1 MIEGHGDDAYKY
13 QDIRVNFSSNVYNHF
28 CHEGLFC
35 YLADKLD
42 NVVSYPEPAPARLE
56 KCIAQLLNLQ
66 PVEVCVTNG
75 ATEAIYLIAQTFRG
89 KSSSILMPTFSEY
102 RDACQIHGHKIH
114 SIHNSQLSTLDS
126 QLIWLCNPNNPT
138 GTVLDKDQLIQAIEQ
153 HPQSL
158 FVLDASYA
166 PFTEEP
172 LLNAAEAYMF
182 PNVLMLH
189 SMTKE
194 YAIPGLRLGYI
205 TAHKNLLSEVRRQ
218 RMPWSVNQ
226 VAIDAGYY
234 LLGHPE
240 EFRLPLHELMHE
252 RQRVADKLSALGCI
266 EVWPSQTHILLCK
279 LRMGKAA
286 ALKEYLA
293 KEHGLLIRDASNF
306 EGLDDSF
313 FRIAVQ
319 EKTEN
324 DLLLH
329 AIEKWLCL

>member
-13 QDIRVNFSSNVYNHF
+13 QGIRVNFSSNVYSHF
-28 CHEGLFC
+28 CHEGLFRH
-35 YLADKLD
+35 LADKLAG
-42 NVVSYPEPAPARLE
+42 VVSYPEPAPARLE
-56 KCIAQLLNLQ
+56 TCIARLLNLHHE
-66 PVEVCVTNG
+66 EVCVTNG
-75 ATEAIYLIAQTFRG
+75 ATEAIYLIAQAFRG
-89 KSSSILMPTFSEY
+89 KSSSVLMPTFSEY
-102 RDACQIHGHKIH
+102 RDACLIHGHKIR
-114 SIHNSQLSTLDS
+114 SIHDPHLSTLDT
-126 QLIWLCNPNNPT
+126 QLVWLCNPNNPT
-138 GTVLDKDQLIQAIEQ
+138 GEVLEKAQLLRAIEQ
-153 HPQSL
+153 HPQSV

-172 LLNAAEAYMF
+172 LLDAREACQF

-205 TAHKNLLSEVRRQ
+205 TAQRNLLSEVRRQ

-234 LLGHPE
+234 LLEHPE
-240 EFRLPLHELMHE
+240 EFRLPLRELMCE
-252 RQRVADKLSALGCI
+252 RQRVADRLSALGCI

-293 KEHGLLIRDASNF
+293 REHGLLIRDASNF
-306 EGLDDSF
+306 EGLDDTF

-319 EKTEN
+319 EKKEN
-324 DLLLH
+324 DMLVR
-329 AIEKWLCL
+329 AIEKWICL

>member
-1 MIEGHGDDAYKY
+1 MIEGHGDDTYKY
-13 QDIRVNFSSNVYNHF
+13 QGIKVNFSSNVYNHF

-42 NVVSYPEPAPARLE
+42 NVVSYPEPAPTHLE
-56 KCIAQLLNLQ
+56 ESIAQLLGLQ
-66 PVEVCVTNG
+66 KEEVCVTNG
-75 ATEAIYLIAQTFRG
+75 ATEAIYLIAQTFRR
-89 KSSSILMPTFSEY
+89 SQSAILMPTFSEY
-102 RDACQIHGHKIH
+102 RDACLVHEHKIQ
-114 SIHNSQLSTLDS
+114 IIYNSQLSAVNC
-126 QLIWLCNPNNPT
+126 QLLWLCNPNNPT
-138 GTVLDKDQLIQAIEQ
+138 GSVLDKDFLLQTIEK
-153 HPQSL
+153 HPQVL

-166 PFTEEP
+166 PFTLEP
-172 LLNAAEAYMF
+172 LLTAMEACRF

-205 TAHKNLLSEVRRQ
+205 TGHKNLLGEIRRQ

-226 VAIDAGYY
+226 VAIDAGFY
-234 LLGHPE
+234 LLAHPD
-240 EFRLPLHELMHE
+240 EFQLPLHNLMQE
-252 RQRVADKLSALGCI
+252 RQRVSERLSALGCI

-293 KEHGLLIRDASNF
+293 TEHGLLIRDASNF
-306 EGLDDSF
+306 VGLDDSF

-319 EKTEN
+319 EKNEN
-324 DLLLH
+324 DTLIK